1 MSGWSLLAWSSGDSI
16 QQQLQLTEVES
27 LLQCSQLQLVAR
39 EQLWLQLVVD
49 VAAVVVVVVVADVT
63 F

>member
-16 QQQLQLTEVES
+16 QQQLQLTEAES
-27 LLQCSQLQLVAR
+27 LLRRSQLQLVVR
-39 EQLWLQLVVD
+39 QQLSLQLVVD
-49 VAAVVVVVVVADVT
+49 VAAVVVVADVT